1 MRSPDER
8 AEADR
13 ANYRFTLQSADHSLH
28 VFHRIPPG
36 FLPYRTWTV
45 PVQKHRESDTVR
57 PPRRT
62 GHRGELRGSFVPRA
76 SSAPLCAVGG
86 RAQDEEP
93 EFDDRGPC

>member
-1 MRSPDER
+1 MPVRSPDER

-45 PVQKHRESDTVR
+45 PVHKHRESDTS
-57 PPRRT
+57 
-62 GHRGELRGSFVPRA
+62 GHRGAPATGGS
-76 SSAPLCAVGG
+76 
-86 RAQDEEP
+86 
-93 EFDDRGPC
+93 